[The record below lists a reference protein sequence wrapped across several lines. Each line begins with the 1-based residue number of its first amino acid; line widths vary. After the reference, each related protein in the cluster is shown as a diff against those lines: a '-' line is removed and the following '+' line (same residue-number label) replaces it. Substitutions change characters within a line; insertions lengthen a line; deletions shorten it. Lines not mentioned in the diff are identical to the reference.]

1 MEDFEDELA
10 RMMRDTQANTPF
22 EDQHRQRLQAGV
34 RARRR
39 ARTVWMATGSA
50 LTIAG
55 LGVGLEVLP
64 SASAQGGPTVPHHQP
79 TSTTT
84 PVPVP
89 NRTCTTVPVPM
100 PTHASTTVPVPI
112 PTRTCPTAPTPIP
125 ATPQRPSSAG
135 QGSGYGG

>member
-1 MEDFEDELA
+1 MEDFEHELA
-10 RMMRDTQANTPF
+10 RMMRDTQADTPF

-84 PVPVP
+84 PVPIP
-89 NRTCTTVPVPM
+89 TRTCTTVPVPF
-100 PTHASTTVPVPI
+100 PTHTSTTVPVPI
-112 PTRTCPTAPTPIP
+112 PTRTCTTAPAPLPTH
-125 ATPQRPSSAG
+125 TSTTK
-135 QGSGYGG
+135 

>member
-1 MEDFEDELA
+1 MEDFERELA

-64 SASAQGGPTVPHHQP
+64 SASAQGGPTIPHHQP
-79 TSTTT
+79 TSTTA
-84 PVPVP
+84 PVPIP
-89 NRTCTTVPVPM
+89 PRTCTTVPVPI
-100 PTHASTTVPVPI
+100 PTHTSTTVPVPI
-112 PTRTCPTAPTPIP
+112 PTRTCTTAPAPIP
-125 ATPQRPSSAG
+125 THTATTK
-135 QGSGYGG
+135 

>member
-1 MEDFEDELA
+1 MEDFEHELA

-39 ARTVWMATGSA
+39 ARTVWVATGSA

-79 TSTTT
+79 TSTTA
-84 PVPVP
+84 PVPLP
-89 NRTCTTVPVPM
+89 TRTCTTVPVHIPTHTSTTVPVPM
-100 PTHASTTVPVPI
+100 PTRTCTTTPAPI
-112 PTRTCPTAPTPIP
+112 PTHTSKAK
-125 ATPQRPSSAG
+125 
-135 QGSGYGG
+135 

>member
-1 MEDFEDELA
+1 MEDFEHELA

-79 TSTTT
+79 TSTPA
-84 PVPVP
+84 PVPIP
-89 NRTCTTVPVPM
+89 SRTCTTVPVPI
-100 PTHASTTVPVPI
+100 PSHTSTTVPVPI
-112 PTRTCPTAPTPIP
+112 PTRTCTTAPTPIP
-125 ATPQRPSSAG
+125 THTSTTK
-135 QGSGYGG
+135 

>member
-1 MEDFEDELA
+1 MEDFEHELA
-10 RMMRDTQANTPF
+10 RMMRGTQADTPF
-22 EDQHRQRLQAGV
+22 EDQHRQRLHAGV

-79 TSTTT
+79 TATTA

-89 NRTCTTVPVPM
+89 ARTCTTVPVP
-100 PTHASTTVPVPI
+100 THTSTTVPVPI
-112 PTRTCPTAPTPIP
+112 PSRICTTVPAPVPAHTSTAK
-125 ATPQRPSSAG
+125 
-135 QGSGYGG
+135 

>member
-1 MEDFEDELA
+1 MEDFEHELA
-10 RMMRDTQANTPF
+10 RMMRATQADTPF

-64 SASAQGGPTVPHHQP
+64 SASAQGGPAVPHHRP
-79 TSTTT
+79 TSTTA
-84 PVPVP
+84 PVPLP
-89 NRTCTTVPVPM
+89 TRTCTTVPVPI
-100 PTHASTTVPVPI
+100 PAHTSTAVPVPI
-112 PTRTCPTAPTPIP
+112 PTRTCATVPSPVPTP
-125 ATPQRPSSAG
+125 SSTAK
-135 QGSGYGG
+135 

>member
-1 MEDFEDELA
+1 MEDFEHELA

-64 SASAQGGPTVPHHQP
+64 SASAQGGPAVPHHQP
-79 TSTTT
+79 THTTA
-84 PVPVP
+84 PVPLP
-89 NRTCTTVPVPM
+89 ARTCTTVPVSI
-100 PTHASTTVPVPI
+100 PTHTSTTVPVPI
-112 PTRTCPTAPTPIP
+112 PTRTCTTAPAPLPTH
-125 ATPQRPSSAG
+125 TSTTK
-135 QGSGYGG
+135 

>member
-1 MEDFEDELA
+1 MEDFEHELA
-10 RMMRDTQANTPF
+10 RMMRDTQADTPF

-64 SASAQGGPTVPHHQP
+64 SASAQGGPTIPHHQP
-79 TSTTT
+79 TSTTA
-84 PVPVP
+84 PVPLP
-89 NRTCTTVPVPM
+89 SRTCTTVPVPF
-100 PTHASTTVPVPI
+100 PSHTSTTVPVPI
-112 PTRTCPTAPTPIP
+112 PTRICATTPVPIP
-125 ATPQRPSSAG
+125 TQTATTK
-135 QGSGYGG
+135 

>member
-1 MEDFEDELA
+1 MEDFEHELA

-79 TSTTT
+79 TSTTA
-84 PVPVP
+84 PVPLP
-89 NRTCTTVPVPM
+89 TRTCTTVPVPI
-100 PTHASTTVPVPI
+100 PTHTSTTVPVPI
-112 PTRTCPTAPTPIP
+112 PTRTCTTAPTPIP
-125 ATPQRPSSAG
+125 THTSTTK
-135 QGSGYGG
+135 

>member
-1 MEDFEDELA
+1 MEDFEHELA

-39 ARTVWMATGSA
+39 ARTVWVATGSA

-79 TSTTT
+79 TATTA
-84 PVPVP
+84 PVPLP
-89 NRTCTTVPVPM
+89 TRTCTTVPVPL
-100 PTHASTTVPVPI
+100 PTHTSTTVPVPL
-112 PTRTCPTAPTPIP
+112 PTRTCTIAPAPIPTP
-125 ATPQRPSSAG
+125 TPTTK
-135 QGSGYGG
+135 

>member
-1 MEDFEDELA
+1 MEDFEHELA

-64 SASAQGGPTVPHHQP
+64 SASAQDGPTVPHHQP
-79 TSTTT
+79 TSTTA
-84 PVPVP
+84 PVPLP
-89 NRTCTTVPVPM
+89 ARTCTTVPVTI
-100 PTHASTTVPVPI
+100 PTHTSTTVPVPI
-112 PTRTCPTAPTPIP
+112 PTRTCTTAPVPIP
-125 ATPQRPSSAG
+125 THTSKTK
-135 QGSGYGG
+135 

>member
-1 MEDFEDELA
+1 MEDFEHELA

-39 ARTVWMATGSA
+39 ARTVWVATGSA

-79 TSTTT
+79 TSTTA
-84 PVPVP
+84 PVPLP
-89 NRTCTTVPVPM
+89 TRTCTTVPVHIPTHTSTTVPVPM
-100 PTHASTTVPVPI
+100 PTRTCTTAPAPI
-112 PTRTCPTAPTPIP
+112 PTHTSKAK
-125 ATPQRPSSAG
+125 
-135 QGSGYGG
+135 

>member
-1 MEDFEDELA
+1 MEDFEHELA

-22 EDQHRQRLQAGV
+22 EDQHRQRLHAGV

-64 SASAQGGPTVPHHQP
+64 SAFAQGGPTVPHHQP
-79 TSTTT
+79 TSTTA
-84 PVPVP
+84 PVPIP
-89 NRTCTTVPVPM
+89 TRTCTTVPVPF
-100 PTHASTTVPVPI
+100 PTHTPTTVAVPI
-112 PTRTCPTAPTPIP
+112 PTRTCATVPAPLPTHTSMAK
-125 ATPQRPSSAG
+125 
-135 QGSGYGG
+135 

>member
-1 MEDFEDELA
+1 MEDFEHELA

-64 SASAQGGPTVPHHQP
+64 SASAQGGPTIPHHRP
-79 TSTTT
+79 TSTTA
-84 PVPVP
+84 PVPIP
-89 NRTCTTVPVPM
+89 TRTCTCTTVPVPL
-100 PTHASTTVPVPI
+100 PTHTSTTVPVPI
-112 PTRTCPTAPTPIP
+112 PTRTCTTAPAPLPTH
-125 ATPQRPSSAG
+125 TSTTK
-135 QGSGYGG
+135 

>member
-1 MEDFEDELA
+1 MEDFEHELA

-39 ARTVWMATGSA
+39 ARTVWMASSA

-84 PVPVP
+84 PIPTP
-89 NRTCTTVPVPM
+89 TRTCTTVPVPI
-100 PTHASTTVPVPI
+100 PTHTSTTVPVPI
-112 PTRTCPTAPTPIP
+112 PTRTCSTAPAPIP
-125 ATPQRPSSAG
+125 THTSTTK
-135 QGSGYGG
+135 

>member
-1 MEDFEDELA
+1 MEDFEHELA
-10 RMMRDTQANTPF
+10 RMMRDTRENTPF

-64 SASAQGGPTVPHHQP
+64 SASAQGGPTVPQHQP
-79 TSTTT
+79 TSTTA
-84 PVPVP
+84 PVPIP
-89 NRTCTTVPVPM
+89 TRTCTTVPVSI
-100 PTHASTTVPVPI
+100 PTHTSTTVPVPI
-112 PTRTCPTAPTPIP
+112 PTRTCTAAPAPI
-125 ATPQRPSSAG
+125 ATHTSTTK
-135 QGSGYGG
+135 

>member
-1 MEDFEDELA
+1 MEDFEHQLA

-64 SASAQGGPTVPHHQP
+64 SASAQGGPTVPQHQP
-79 TSTTT
+79 TSTTA

-89 NRTCTTVPVPM
+89 ARTCTTVPVPIL
-100 PTHASTTVPVPI
+100 PTYTSTTVPVPI
-112 PTRTCPTAPTPIP
+112 PTRTCTTVPAPFP
-125 ATPQRPSSAG
+125 AHTSTIK
-135 QGSGYGG
+135 

>member
-1 MEDFEDELA
+1 MEDFEHELA

-79 TSTTT
+79 TSTTA
-84 PVPVP
+84 PVPLP
-89 NRTCTTVPVPM
+89 TRTCTTVPVTI
-100 PTHASTTVPVPI
+100 PTHTSTTVPVPI
-112 PTRTCPTAPTPIP
+112 PTRTCTTAPVPIP
-125 ATPQRPSSAG
+125 THTSKTK
-135 QGSGYGG
+135 

>member
-1 MEDFEDELA
+1 MGDFEHELA
-10 RMMRDTQANTPF
+10 RMMRDTQADTPF

-79 TSTTT
+79 TSTTR
-84 PVPVP
+84 PVPLP
-89 NRTCTTVPVPM
+89 TRTCTTVPVPL
-100 PTHASTTVPVPI
+100 PTHTSTTVPVPL
-112 PTRTCPTAPTPIP
+112 PTRTCTTVPAPLPTHTS
-125 ATPQRPSSAG
+125 TTK
-135 QGSGYGG
+135 

>member
-1 MEDFEDELA
+1 MEDFEHELA

-64 SASAQGGPTVPHHQP
+64 SAFAQGGPTVPHHQP
-79 TSTTT
+79 TSTT
-84 PVPVP
+84 VPVP
-89 NRTCTTVPVPM
+89 IPTHTCTAVPVPI
-100 PTHASTTVPVPI
+100 PAHSSTTVQVPI
-112 PTRTCPTAPTPIP
+112 PTRTCTIAPAPIP
-125 ATPQRPSSAG
+125 THASTTK
-135 QGSGYGG
+135 

>member
-1 MEDFEDELA
+1 MEDFEHELA

-22 EDQHRQRLQAGV
+22 EDQHRQRLHAGV

-79 TSTTT
+79 TSTTA
-84 PVPVP
+84 PVPIP
-89 NRTCTTVPVPM
+89 TRTCSCTTVPVPL
-100 PTHASTTVPVPI
+100 PTHTSTTVPVPI
-112 PTRTCPTAPTPIP
+112 PTRTCTTAPAPL
-125 ATPQRPSSAG
+125 PSHTSTTK
-135 QGSGYGG
+135 

>member
-1 MEDFEDELA
+1 
-10 RMMRDTQANTPF
+10 MMRNTQADTPF
-22 EDQHRQRLQAGV
+22 EDQHRQRLHAGV

-64 SASAQGGPTVPHHQP
+64 SASAQGGPAVPHHRP
-79 TSTTT
+79 TSTTA

-89 NRTCTTVPVPM
+89 TRTCTAVPVPL
-100 PTHASTTVPVPI
+100 PTQSSTAVPVPVL
-112 PTRTCPTAPTPIP
+112 TRTCA
-125 ATPQRPSSAG
+125 
-135 QGSGYGG
+135 